1 MLYILRREAAFIAG
15 ALTTL
20 ILLTVG
26 HGWLDDLGNVAK
38 FVALFVWVFAVM
50 VACAFAVVRHADALA
65 ELLGEPYGT
74 LILTIAVTGIE
85 VVVIG
90 AVVLNGDANPT
101 LARDTIFAALVIMLN
116 GLVGLSLLIGGL
128 RYREQDYNLQGAR
141 AFLGMLVTLATISL
155 ILPRFTISAPGFTA
169 PQAIFFAVV
178 TIALYATFLAMQT
191 TRYRAYFE
199 QPAPDAPATEAGA
212 YKKHADLQVKSAPYH
227 AVFLILTLVP
237 IVLLSDTLAVLL
249 DFGLAQFR
257 LPLALGGVLVAI
269 LVLTPE
275 GLTALHAAS
284 ANQLQRSVNVCL
296 GASLATISLTVP
308 TIVLLSLVMG
318 LPIELG
324 LGNAEMVL
332 LVLTLALSMIT
343 FSAARTSI
351 LQGAV
356 HLVVFLV
363 FFFLIFDP

>member
-1 MLYILRREAAFIAG
+1 MLLILRHEAAFFAG

-20 ILLTVG
+20 IFWTVG
-26 HGWLDDLGNVAK
+26 SGWLDDLSNAAK
-38 FVALFVWVFAVM
+38 LLGLFVWVFAAMVM
-50 VACAFAVVRHADALA
+50 CAFSVVRHADALA

-74 LILTIAVTGIE
+74 LILSIAVTGIE

-101 LARDTIFAALVIMLN
+101 LARDTIFAALVIVLN
-116 GLVGLSLLIGGL
+116 GLVGLALLIGGL

-141 AFLGMLVTLATISL
+141 AFLGMLVTLATIAL
-155 ILPRFTISAPGFTA
+155 ILPRFTTSAPGFTTA
-169 PQAIFFAVV
+169 QALFFALITV
-178 TIALYATFLAMQT
+178 ALYVTFLAMQT
-191 TRYRAYFE
+191 TRYRSYFE
-199 QPAPDAPATEAGA
+199 QPALQTAGA
-212 YKKHADLQVKSAPYH
+212 EPAAFKKHAELAVKSVPYH
-227 AVFLILTLVP
+227 ALFLVLTLIP
-237 IVLLSDTLAVLL
+237 IVLLSDKLAILI
-249 DFGLAQFR
+249 DFGLSTFQ

-275 GLTALHAAS
+275 GLTALHAAA

-296 GASLATISLTVP
+296 GAALATISLTVP
-308 TIVLLSLVMG
+308 TIVLLSLVVG

-332 LVLTLALSMIT
+332 LVLTLVLAMIT
-343 FSAARTSI
+343 FTAARTSI

-363 FFFLIFDP
+363 FIFLVFDS